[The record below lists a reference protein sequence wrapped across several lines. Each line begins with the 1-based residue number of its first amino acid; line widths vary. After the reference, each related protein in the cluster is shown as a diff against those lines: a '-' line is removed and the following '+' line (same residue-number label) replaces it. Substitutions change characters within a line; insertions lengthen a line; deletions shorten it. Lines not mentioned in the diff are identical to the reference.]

1 MKLYYIRITTAIEQQ
16 SSRDNYTLISS
27 NTNTNMDLDTAL
39 ELIEEDVYDIE
50 AHNSALTELQELGEQ
65 EALLGLLSQSYA
77 NVYVDPKFMS
87 LPESDDDESVEQLKQ
102 IFATPPPTSL
112 LWHIKHL
119 QLLSLVGDSPALFNA
134 FKRLFSWH
142 YRPRST
148 RLLWEEVSA
157 HFNKRLED
165 ETDKQLFRE
174 AYQFVL
180 GLPHFQHEL
189 TFAEYKDF
197 LHNQFGETAPKNPA
211 YQAAVKLIGKIEQDG
226 GEYMVSQRFYN
237 NQNDAKLVLGCMM
250 ESAEDVAFEPRACEQ
265 VLQYLGHVDLRKLKL
280 FKGIN
285 IPMAMK
291 EVATLAV
298 RFFPRDGKSWFNAAL
313 VTPSTD
319 IEAVLQARIY
329 AEITQ
334 EKYSD
339 WSWLVRARLLYL
351 DGSGIDIVDGFFSKV
366 ETAQAD
372 DVSVEKAI
380 FGYYLRVGQ
389 GVEFIRGKFKQL
401 TRSKPFALDLWL
413 MWIDWER
420 RYPKDTNSIQQV
432 YQQALKEVSNWTFET
447 FEDGKPIVESYQD
460 YLSGEGATAVHSLAG
475 NYLNAGFFV
484 DDRAAEKEEPQSM
497 EVDSVVTPTEQSTEV
512 PVKSTVAEPT
522 RDREHLT
529 IIMANLPEGTTEE
542 QINAFFSECGE
553 PRNSILN
560 LPYAV
565 VEFSSSDEK
574 LAALTRDHKKLGD
587 QEVRVTDG
595 YHTTVYVTNFAVD
608 DTEQTLR
615 EQFGAFGEIAS
626 VRLPSLSVNKHRR
639 FCYIQ
644 FTTSVAA
651 EAAVQFGKDSD
662 SGIVVDIS
670 DPSRAKKEKEK
681 KEAANPDSTVY
692 ISRLNYDTSA
702 EEIEAAFGEF
712 GKVTNLTIP
721 NKGQDLGTKKNLG
734 FAFLSFST
742 VEAANDSLM
751 LNGSDIL
758 GKNLLVSIA
767 DKPRNKR
774 PRHPH
779 PAPASS
785 VSKERFVPRKR
796 KVLGA
801 SRDARGSQG
810 ASSSES
816 TVASSG
822 TSSNHAMEV
831 KPEESKAVPK
841 SNSDFRSFLK

>member
-1 MKLYYIRITTAIEQQ
+1 
-16 SSRDNYTLISS
+16 
-27 NTNTNMDLDTAL
+27 MDLDTAL
-39 ELIEEDVYDIE
+39 ERIEKDVYDIE

-65 EALLGLLSQSYA
+65 ESLLGLLAQSYA
-77 NVYVDPKFMS
+77 NVYVDPKFVS
-87 LPESDDDESVEQLKQ
+87 LPESADDEAVEQLKQ
-102 IFATPPPTSL
+102 IFATLPPTSL

-119 QLLSLVGDSPALFNA
+119 QLLSLTGDSTALLNA
-134 FKRLFSWH
+134 FKRLFTWH

-148 RLLWEEVSA
+148 RLLWEEVA
-157 HFNKRLED
+157 KHFNTRLED
-165 ETDKQLFRE
+165 EADKQLFRE
-174 AYQFVL
+174 AFQFVL

-189 TFAEYKDF
+189 TFSEYKDF
-197 LHNQFGETAPKNPA
+197 LHNQFSETTPKYPA
-211 YQAAVKLIGKIEQDG
+211 YQAAVKLVGKIEQDG
-226 GEYMVSQRFYN
+226 GEYIVSQRFYN

-250 ESAEDVAFEPRACEQ
+250 ESAEDVAFDPTACEQ
-265 VLQYLGHVDLRKLKL
+265 ILQYLGHVDLRKLKL
-280 FKGIN
+280 FKGVN

-319 IEAVLQARIY
+319 IEAVLQAPIY
-329 AEITQ
+329 AEPSKESYT
-334 EKYSD
+334 D

-351 DGSGIDIVDGFFSKV
+351 DIGSTDVVDGFIASV
-366 ETAQAD
+366 EAAQSTD
-372 DVSVEKAI
+372 ISVEKAI
-380 FGYYLRVGQ
+380 LGYYLRVGQ
-389 GVEFIRGKFKQL
+389 GVEFIRDKFKQL
-401 TRSKPFALDLWL
+401 TRSKPYAIDLWL

-432 YQQALKEVSNWTFET
+432 YQQALKQVSNGV
-447 FEDGKPIVESYQD
+447 FEDGRSIVGSYQD
-460 YLSGEGATAVHSLAG
+460 YLSGEGAVAVHSLAS
-475 NYLNAGFFV
+475 NYFNAGFFV
-484 DDRAAEKEEPQSM
+484 DDSAGKEEPQSM
-497 EVDSVVTPTEQSTEV
+497 EVDSVATPAEHIDA
-512 PVKSTVAEPT
+512 PVKSTIAEPT

-529 IIMANLPEGTTEE
+529 VIMANLPQETTEE
-542 QINAFFSECGE
+542 QIITFFSECGE

-565 VEFSSSDEK
+565 IEFSSHDEK

-595 YHTTVYVTNFAVD
+595 YHTTVYVTNFDVN

-644 FTTSVAA
+644 FTNSVAA

-662 SGIVVDIS
+662 SGIVVEIS

-681 KEAANPDSTVY
+681 KEAANPESTVY

-702 EEIEAAFGEF
+702 EEIETAFGEF
-712 GKVTNLTIP
+712 GTVTNLTIP

-742 VEAANDSLM
+742 VEAANESLI

-774 PRHPH
+774 PR
-779 PAPASS
+779 PAPAS

-816 TVASSG
+816 TVASSSASANR
-822 TSSNHAMEV
+822 TTEV
-831 KPEESKAVPK
+831 KPEGSSAPK

>member
-1 MKLYYIRITTAIEQQ
+1 
-16 SSRDNYTLISS
+16 
-27 NTNTNMDLDTAL
+27 MDLDTAL
-39 ELIEEDVYDIE
+39 ERIEKDVYDIE
-50 AHNSALTELQELGEQ
+50 AHNSALNELHEFGEQ
-65 EALLGLLSQSYA
+65 ESLLGLLAQSYA
-77 NVYVDPKFMS
+77 NVYVDPKFVT
-87 LPESDDDESVEQLKQ
+87 LPESAEDESVEQLKQ
-102 IFATPPPTSL
+102 IFATPLPTSL
-112 LWHIKHL
+112 RWHLKHL
-119 QLLSLVGDSPALFNA
+119 QLLSLVGDSTALVNA
-134 FKRLFSWH
+134 FKRLHTWY

-148 RLLWEEVSA
+148 RLLWEEVAS

-165 ETDKQLFRE
+165 EAEKQLFRD

-180 GLPHFQHEL
+180 GLPHYQHEL
-189 TFAEYKDF
+189 TFSEYKDF
-197 LHNQFGETAPKNPA
+197 LHNQFNETTPKNPA
-211 YQAAVKLIGKIEQDG
+211 YVTAVKLIGKIEQDG

-250 ESAEDVAFEPRACEQ
+250 ESAEDVAFEPTACEQ
-265 VLQYLGHVDLRKLKL
+265 ILQYLGHVELRKLKL

-298 RFFPRDGKSWFNAAL
+298 RFFPRDGKAWFNAAL

-319 IEAVLQARIY
+319 IETVLQG
-329 AEITQ
+329 
-334 EKYSD
+334 YSEPTNETYND
-339 WSWLVRARLLYL
+339 WAWLVKARLLDL
-351 DGSGIDIVDGFFSKV
+351 DSGSVEVVDGFISTV
-366 ETAQAD
+366 EAAQTAD
-372 DVSVEKAI
+372 ISVEKAI

-389 GVEFIRGKFKQL
+389 GVEFIREKFKQL
-401 TRSKPFALDLWL
+401 TRAKPWALDLWL
-413 MWIDWER
+413 TWIDWER

-432 YQQALKEVSNWTFET
+432 YQQALKQVSNGV
-447 FEDGKPIVESYQD
+447 FEDGKPIVDSYQD
-460 YLSGEGATAVHSLAG
+460 YLSGEGAAAVHNLAS
-475 NYLNAGFFV
+475 NYFNAGFFLG
-484 DDRAAEKEEPQSM
+484 DHAGKEKPPSM
-497 EVDSVVTPTEQSTEV
+497 EVDSVATPAEQTEA
-512 PVKSTVAEPT
+512 PAKSTAAEPT

-529 IIMANLPEGTTEE
+529 VIMANLPEGATEE
-542 QINAFFSECGE
+542 QIAAFFSECGD

-565 VEFSSSDEK
+565 VEFSTPEEK

-595 YHTTVYVTNFAVD
+595 YHTTVYVTNFSVD

-644 FTTSVAA
+644 FTTSAA
-651 EAAVQFGKDSD
+651 ADAAVQFGKDSD
-662 SGIVVDIS
+662 SGIVVEIS

-681 KEAANPDSTVY
+681 KETNPEATVY

-742 VEAANDSLM
+742 VDAAQASLI
-751 LNGSDIL
+751 LNGSDII

-767 DKPRNKR
+767 DKPRKKR
-774 PRHPH
+774 P
-779 PAPASS
+779 AAE
-785 VSKERFVPRKR
+785 KFNTQFVPRKR
-796 KVLGA
+796 KVLGSSA
-801 SRDARGSQG
+801 RKDARGSQ
-810 ASSSES
+810 APPSES
-816 TVASSG
+816 TVASSS
-822 TSSNHAMEV
+822 TSTEA
-831 KPEESKAVPK
+831 KPSESSSLGSSAPK

>member
-1 MKLYYIRITTAIEQQ
+1 
-16 SSRDNYTLISS
+16 
-27 NTNTNMDLDTAL
+27 MDLDTAL
-39 ELIEEDVYDIE
+39 ERIEKDVYDIE

-65 EALLGLLSQSYA
+65 ESLLGLLSQSYA

-87 LPESDDDESVEQLKQ
+87 LPESADDESVEQLKQ

-119 QLLSLVGDSPALFNA
+119 QLLSLVGDSTALFNA
-134 FKRLFSWH
+134 FKRLFTWH

-165 ETDKQLFRE
+165 EGDKQLFRE

-189 TFAEYKDF
+189 TFSEYKDF
-197 LHNQFGETAPKNPA
+197 LHNQFNETAPKNPP

-250 ESAEDVAFEPRACEQ
+250 ESAEDVAFDPRACEQ

-285 IPMAMK
+285 IPVAMK

-319 IEAVLQARIY
+319 IEAVLQAPIY
-329 AEITQ
+329 AELTQ
-334 EKYSD
+334 ETYND
-339 WSWLVRARLLYL
+339 WSWLVRARLLHL
-351 DGSGIDIVDGFFSKV
+351 DGSGVDLVDGFLSAV
-366 ETAQAD
+366 ETAQSS

-389 GVEFIRGKFKQL
+389 GVEFIRDKFKQL
-401 TRSKPFALDLWL
+401 TRSKSYALDLWL

-432 YQQALKEVSNWTFET
+432 YQQALKQVSNGT

-460 YLSGEGATAVHSLAG
+460 YLSGEGATAVHNLAS
-475 NYLNAGFFV
+475 NYFNAGFFI
-484 DDRAAEKEEPQSM
+484 DDRAEKEEPQSM
-497 EVDSVVTPTEQSTEV
+497 EVDSVATPVEQSEAA

-529 IIMANLPEGTTEE
+529 VIMANLPEGTTEE
-542 QINAFFSECGE
+542 QINVFFSECGE

-565 VEFSSSDEK
+565 IEFSSPEEK

-595 YHTTVYVTNFAVD
+595 YHTTVYVTNFSVD

-662 SGIVVDIS
+662 SGIVVEIS

-734 FAFLSFST
+734 FAFLSFAT
-742 VEAANDSLM
+742 VEAANESLI

-774 PRHPH
+774 PRHSA
-779 PAPASS
+779 APVSS

-822 TSSNHAMEV
+822 TSTNRAAEV
-831 KPEESKAVPK
+831 KPEASKAEKAVPK

>member
-1 MKLYYIRITTAIEQQ
+1 
-16 SSRDNYTLISS
+16 
-27 NTNTNMDLDTAL
+27 MDLETAL
-39 ELIEEDVYDIE
+39 ERIEKDVYDIE
-50 AHNSALTELQELGEQ
+50 AHNSALKELQELGEQ
-65 EALLGLLSQSYA
+65 ESLLGLLAQSYA
-77 NVYVDPKFMS
+77 NVYVDPKFVS
-87 LPESDDDESVEQLKQ
+87 LPESADDESVEQLKQ
-102 IFATPPPTSL
+102 IFASPPPTSL
-112 LWHIKHL
+112 LWHIKYI
-119 QLLSLVGDSPALFNA
+119 QLLSLVGDSTALLNA
-134 FKRLFSWH
+134 FKRLFTWH
-142 YRPRST
+142 YRPRGA
-148 RLLWEEVSA
+148 RMLWEEVAA
-157 HFNKRLED
+157 HFTKRLD
-165 ETDKQLFRE
+165 VDSDKQLFRE
-174 AYQFVL
+174 AYEFVL

-189 TFAEYKDF
+189 TFSEYKDF
-197 LHNQFGETAPKNPA
+197 LHNQFNETAPKNQA
-211 YQAAVKLIGKIEQDG
+211 YKAAVKLIGKIEQDG

-250 ESAEDVAFEPRACEQ
+250 ESAEDVAFDPRACEQ

-285 IPMAMK
+285 IHMAMK

-319 IEAVLQARIY
+319 VEVVLQAPIY
-329 AEITQ
+329 EEPSNDTYI
-334 EKYSD
+334 D
-339 WSWLVRARLLYL
+339 WSWLVRARLLHL
-351 DGSGIDIVDGFFSKV
+351 DSGGVDLVEGFISTV
-366 ETAQAD
+366 ETAQSG

-380 FGYYLRVGQ
+380 IGYYLRVGQ
-389 GVEFIRGKFKQL
+389 SVEFIRDKFKQL
-401 TRSKPFALDLWL
+401 TRFKPYSLDLWL

-432 YQQALKEVSNWTFET
+432 YQQALKQVSNGD
-447 FEDGKPIVESYQD
+447 FEDGKPIVESYQN
-460 YLSGEGATAVHSLAG
+460 YLSGEGATAVHSLSS
-475 NYLNAGFFV
+475 NYFNAGFFV
-484 DDRAAEKEEPQSM
+484 DDRAEKEEPHSM
-497 EVDSVVTPTEQSTEV
+497 EVDSVATPAEHTDA

-529 IIMANLPEGTTEE
+529 VIMAKLPEGTTEE
-542 QINAFFSECGE
+542 QINTFFSECGE

-560 LPYAV
+560 LPFAV
-565 VEFSSSDEK
+565 IEFSSHDEK

-608 DTEQTLR
+608 DNEQTLR

-626 VRLPSLSVNKHRR
+626 VRLPSLSVHKHRR

-644 FTTSVAA
+644 FTTSAAA
-651 EAAVQFGKDSD
+651 EAAVQFGKDND
-662 SGIVVDIS
+662 SGIVVEIS
-670 DPSRAKKEKEK
+670 DPSRAKKGKKEKES
-681 KEAANPDSTVY
+681 NPESTVY

-702 EEIEAAFGEF
+702 DEIEAAFGEF

-742 VEAANDSLM
+742 VEAAKESLI

-774 PRHPH
+774 SR
-779 PAPASS
+779 PALVS
-785 VSKERFVPRKR
+785 VSKDRFVPRKR

-810 ASSSES
+810 GASPSES
-816 TVASSG
+816 TVVSSSVSG
-822 TSSNHAMEV
+822 NRSTEA
-831 KPEESKAVPK
+831 KPEGASAPK